1 MFLCQFFCLWSVSFP
16 GVCGFLFLDSCAT
29 FWIWCWL
36 VFALILFFHLD
47 YFHILCLKNLEKQTS
62 SMQKAW
68 ELTFLYCIYIYFLCF
83 KFLLLL
89 CTSVCPSGYL
99 MQFSI
104 LVCTHISWSWIG
116 RHSILGVNEPWGS
129 AGSHLPHLNDSL
141 LNCSVY
147 ITQKNK
153 NL

>member
-1 MFLCQFFCLWSVSFP
+1 MFLCQFVCLWSLSFP
-16 GVCGFLFLDSCAT
+16 GVCGFLLLDSYAT
-29 FWIWCWL
+29 FLNL
-36 VFALILFFHLD
+36 VLVGLCINPFFHLD

-68 ELTFLYCIYIYFLCF
+68 ELTFLYCIYIFFCSQ
-83 KFLLLL
+83 FLLLL
-89 CTSVCPSGYL
+89 CTNVCPSGYL

-104 LVCTHISWSWIG
+104 LVCTHISWSWLG

-129 AGSHLPHLNDSL
+129 AGSHLPLLNDSL